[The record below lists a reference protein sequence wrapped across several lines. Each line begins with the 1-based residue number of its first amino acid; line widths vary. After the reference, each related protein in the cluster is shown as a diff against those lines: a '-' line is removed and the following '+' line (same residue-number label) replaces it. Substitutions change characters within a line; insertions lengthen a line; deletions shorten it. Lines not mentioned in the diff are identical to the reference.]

1 MHELNTTETC
11 VSERAPALAARAP
24 AARAAA
30 AGPGAA
36 PRAGVYG
43 TSHKPNRRTAHS
55 ALSSV
60 RQRTG
65 VDGFMLSDGTRL
77 TPLTAHHH

>member
-1 MHELNTTETC
+1 MFQ
-11 VSERAPALAARAP
+11 SARAVAARAP

-30 AGPGAA
+30 AGLGALG
-36 PRAGVYG
+36 RRRVGVYG
-43 TSHKPNRRTAHS
+43 TSHEPNRRTAHS

-65 VDGFMLSDGTRL
+65 VDGDGFMLSDGTRL